1 LIEDGLVHDL
11 GRRWDAL
18 SEKEQEDLAARSIPV
33 ADLAYAPLYR
43 RPRKIW
49 GIGLNYAE
57 HAGDLD
63 EKAPSEEPAS
73 FMRPDTTIIG
83 PGEEIRLPEQS
94 QRVTAEA
101 ELAVVIGREAKD
113 ISEEE
118 APSIM
123 AGFTTVLDMTAE
135 DILRKN
141 PRYLTRAKSFDTF
154 FSFGP
159 ELVTTDEVDD
169 VGALEV
175 STVLNGEVLRTNTVA
190 NMTFSPWWLVSF
202 HSRIF
207 PLLPWRRDLD
217 RHAGCRGHTGGGRGR
232 VPRKRFQAARQ
243 SRRPVAVSGRY
254 LAFGAISAKS
264 NLYLWILSYRGREAA
279 KANTSRAAHRPF
291 VGLPGRPLALNIC
304 PPQHVVAVLLPPGS
318 SDGPVRPFLASLCRI
333 LRAHF

>member
-1 LIEDGLVHDL
+1 MRLASANIGGNEVAVVVYDGGAVPAAEIPNPEGWPTDLLALLEGGRLEDLL
-11 GRRWDAL
+11 RWWDAL
-18 SEKEQEDLAARSIPV
+18 SGKELEDISGRSIPIT
-33 ADLAYAPLYR
+33 DLTYAPLYR

-49 GIGLNYAE
+49 GIGLNYVE

-63 EKAPSEEPAS
+63 EVSPSDEPAS

-83 PGEEIRLPEQS
+83 PGDEIRLPEQS
-94 QRVTAEA
+94 GRVTAEA

-118 APSIM
+118 APSVV

-175 STVLNGEVLRTNTVA
+175 STVLNGEVRRTNTVS
-190 NMTFSPWWLVSF
+190 NMTFSPWSLVAF
-202 HSRIF
+202 HSRVMR
-207 PLLPWRRDLD
+207 LLPGDVISTGTPGAVVIREGDV
-217 RHAGCRGHTGGGRGR
+217 AECRI
-232 VPRKRFQAARQ
+232 
-243 SRRPVAVSGRY
+243 SG
-254 LAFGAISAKS
+254 FK
-264 NLYLWILSYRGREAA
+264 
-279 KANTSRAAHRPF
+279 
-291 VGLPGRPLALNIC
+291 PLAN
-304 PPQHVVAVLLPPGS
+304 PVV
-318 SDGPVRPFLASLCRI
+318 R
-333 LRAHF
+333 